1 MKRPLI
7 FSLLFCLSIS
17 AFGQTI
23 IPENLQGSWYTQ
35 DGTNTLEVYFGEDF
49 VLYESEFW
57 QLDNV
62 QSNSLSVSNVNLV
75 KTLGFEINGEALIL
89 KDGEFS
95 KNLSNAKRT
104 DVTSRKSIQSDIS
117 EKDFFLQDQVIL
129 HGLVIPKDTMPLT
142 AAVIYNYAFAE
153 GQRKYVS
160 EVDDQGR
167 FKIIFPLD
175 YPQSIYFES
184 GDIFMSFFAKP
195 GSNQA
200 MVIDEASFKNGSE
213 LWTSLKQ
220 MDFMGGM
227 AIENE
232 ENRLL
237 SPEYMKIRNYQKS
250 DSLQRVLSA
259 DDYMNHRIRLMEDHQ
274 AFYRIYFDSIPTSSF
289 LKDYSLRNVR
299 TYAADDLKRYVWMHN
314 VGKNGRRIEAVDVS
328 DAYIEQ
334 VLSLMPDELGDLMT
348 NNYSDLIREFA
359 NPTMPREREEI
370 YRRTL
375 SVAKDYF
382 DNQMLPEDEKVAVT
396 QWLQREDT
404 RENNNGYA
412 NFMGFDKLNEKYKEK
427 LTEIRNQV
435 FWDRIVNVSN
445 EMSQVQASSLIA
457 IFLDMTYTTR
467 GLTVPDFIIDKLD
480 MLNLL
485 PTVRETIDQQIKD
498 LEILR
503 NKKFVEGVEISAA
516 SDNILSQIKEKHKGK
531 VVYVDVWATWCGPCI
546 SEFKNIPTLKKSN
559 LEDVVFVYI
568 CAQSP
573 KKTFDT
579 MVKKY
584 ELKGDNYFLTDQQY
598 QLFDKEAKISGFPT
612 YMVITKEG
620 KLVRNGIRRP
630 SAGPELISQLKEFAS
645 RK

>member
-1 MKRPLI
+1 MKRSLI

-23 IPENLQGSWYTQ
+23 IPENLQGSWYRQ

-62 QSNSLSVSNVNLV
+62 QSNSLTVSNVDMV

-89 KDGEFS
+89 KDGELS

-104 DVTSRKSIQSDIS
+104 DVTNRKSIQSDIS
-117 EKDFFLQDQVIL
+117 ENDFFLQDQVIL

-160 EVDDQGR
+160 EVDDQGK
-167 FKIIFPLD
+167 FKIIFPRD
-175 YPQSIYFES
+175 HPQTVMIRA
-184 GDIFMSFFAKP
+184 GDAFTTIFTRP
-195 GSNQA
+195 GQKQA
-200 MVIDEASFKNGSE
+200 LVIEEASFNGGFDSWYE
-213 LWTSLKQ
+213 VKE
-220 MDFMGGM
+220 MDFMGAM

-232 ENRLL
+232 EQRLL
-237 SPEYMKIRNYQKS
+237 RPEYMQVRNYFEN
-250 DSLQRVLSA
+250 DSLQKALDPEGYKDYRLGLL
-259 DDYMNHRIRLMEDHQ
+259 DDHNEFMTN
-274 AFYRIYFDSIPTSSF
+274 YFDSIPTSTF
-289 LKDYSLRNVR
+289 VKDYNLRDVR

-314 VGKNGRRIEAVDVS
+314 LGKNGGMIEAVDVS
-328 DAYIEQ
+328 DAYMDEI
-334 VLSLMPDELGDLMT
+334 LSMMPDELGDLMT
-348 NNYSDLIREFA
+348 DNYSNLIREFS
-359 NPTMPREREEI
+359 NPMMPKEREEI

-396 QWLQREDT
+396 QWLQREDA

-412 NFMGFDKLNEKYKEK
+412 NFVGFDKLNEKYMDK
-427 LTEIRNQV
+427 LTEIRNQL
-435 FWDRIVNVSN
+435 FWDRIVNVSD
-445 EMSQVQASSLIA
+445 EMSQVQSSSLIA
-457 IFLDMTYTTR
+457 IFLDMNYTSR
-467 GLTVPDFIIDKLD
+467 GITVPDYIIDKLD
-480 MLNLL
+480 MVNLL
-485 PTVRETIDQQIKD
+485 PTVRETIEQQIKD

-630 SAGPELISQLKEFAS
+630 SAGPELINQLKEFAS